1 MSSVNSAQSP
11 RTCKNCQTLKP
22 IDAFRYRADRHRYN
36 VICRPC
42 ENHRCKQGIVR
53 PRHIVDKPRKLV
65 DEKPIGEDYKY
76 EMYQQDMAFQAAM
89 MVAIAAKKEN
99 ATIGVNTK
107 PCTAHPRQMEAANL
121 ALHQSGWEVMSGS
134 G

>member
-1 MSSVNSAQSP
+1 MSSLSS
-11 RTCKNCQTLKP
+11 RTCKNCQQLKP
-22 IDAFRYRADRHRYN
+22 LEAFRYRPDRHRHN
-36 VICRPC
+36 QVCRPC
-42 ENHRCKQGIVR
+42 ENHRGKQKIIR
-53 PRHIVDKPRKLV
+53 PRHTVDKPRKLV

-76 EMYQQDMAFQAAM
+76 EMYQQDVAFQAAM

-99 ATIGVNTK
+99 ATIGVNK
-107 PCTAHPRQMEAANL
+107 NPCTAHPRQMEAANL